1 MTTDNK
7 KNNGEWKQCRTE
19 LKAHIY
25 MEEKT
30 QLVNIC
36 RLNQSIFESTKIFSM
51 LYANI

>member
-1 MTTDNK
+1 MNTDNK

-19 LKAHIY
+19 LKAYIY